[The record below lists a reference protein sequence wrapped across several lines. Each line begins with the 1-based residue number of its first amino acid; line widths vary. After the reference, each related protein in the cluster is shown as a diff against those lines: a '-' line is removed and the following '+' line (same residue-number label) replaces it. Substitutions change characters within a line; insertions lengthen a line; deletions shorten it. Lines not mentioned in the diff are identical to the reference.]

1 MRNKK
6 YFLNILGAVLAFCCV
21 FGFTACDDNAVDTDT
36 ETEDAQ
42 TEDTEK
48 QTLDYS
54 DVVAS
59 EYVKDVTYKGFE
71 IELDNENADKEAV
84 LWADILNSAW
94 IPAYPEGKIEYY
106 FEQTKE
112 YYMHTVGYDEDDY
125 LLLLKNRGIN
135 EEMMREEA
143 REMVAKD
150 LVYRYIVAAETIEI
164 TDGEKQE
171 LFEKY
176 VDVYVSDYGYN
187 EEYVLANM
195 TEYIYDSMLYDKTM
209 EFLMMNNTFTVVKE
223 SETK

>member
-1 MRNKK
+1 MKNKK
-6 YFLNILGAVLAFCCV
+6 YLFNILAAVLAFCCV
-21 FGFTACDDNAVDTDT
+21 LGFTACDGDAFDTDT
-36 ETEDAQ
+36 ETEDTQ
-42 TEDTEK
+42 TDDTEK
-48 QTLDYS
+48 LTLDYS

-71 IELDNENADKEAV
+71 IKLEDEDGDKEAL

-94 IPAYPEGKIEYY
+94 ISEYPEDKIEYY

-125 LLLLKNRGIN
+125 LLLLKNRGTN

-150 LVYRYIVAAETIEI
+150 LIYRYIVAAEAIEI
-164 TDGEKQE
+164 TGDEKQQ
-171 LFEKY
+171 LFDRYVEK
-176 VDVYVSDYGYN
+176 YVSDYGYN

-209 EFLMMNNTFTVVKE
+209 EFLMMNNTFTVAKE
-223 SETK
+223 SEAK